1 MIPRHLGLHIII
13 RQRITTNPTNLT
25 PAHVIAAAQV
35 NITANSHTQPLVPE
49 SIVGLAMKL
58 HHPAHELVPQ
68 HSSEAHV
75 ALQDFQ
81 VGVADAG
88 AEDFNE
94 SVVGRGDGRDGTR
107 AECAVGER
115 GAAAWGA

>member
-1 MIPRHLGLHIII
+1 M
-13 RQRITTNPTNLT
+13 
-25 PAHVIAAAQV
+25 
-35 NITANSHTQPLVPE
+35 
-49 SIVGLAMKL
+49 
-58 HHPAHELVPQ
+58 PQ